1 MTSDSV
7 APRGSVRVRS
17 DDLGVVAF
25 VLPGSPNAEFELHE
39 WPDGSFSLEP
49 VPVVAA
55 AASDAAVLAAARAR
69 AAEVRRTA

>member
-1 MTSDSV
+1 M
-7 APRGSVRVRS
+7 RS

-49 VPVVAA
+49 VVAA
-55 AASDAAVLAAARAR
+55 SAATSDAAVLAAARAR
-69 AAEVRRTA
+69 VTAVRRTA